1 MNRLFS
7 LFTLL
12 FVLLCLGTLPVY
24 AGTNYEVQKVADGV
38 YAAIAQPK
46 GKAASNAMIVVTNN
60 QVILAGAHFVPECIE
75 ELRAEITKITQI
87 PLRYVILTHHHR
99 GFNYIDYD
107 FPENV
112 EIITS
117 WQTWQALKAGSRELK
132 NPVTFFDKGLT
143 LRRGKTTIVLNNAD
157 LGHTEGD
164 VIVYLAEE
172 KVLFTSDLFYNGVV
186 GFMGD
191 GYMAEWVLCLEML
204 EGIEARAV
212 IPGMGKVTNSEGI
225 LQFRL
230 IFKDFLTEVLRHV
243 EKGETIAQAK
253 KGFHLPDYEAQ
264 SGYKTYSNSNIERAY
279 KQLKEN

>member
-7 LFTLL
+7 LFPLL
-12 FVLLCLGTLPVY
+12 CIYLCLGTGPAS
-24 AGTNYEVQKVADGV
+24 AGTNYAVQKVADGV

-46 GKAASNAMIVVTNN
+46 GKAASNAMIVVTNS

-75 ELRAEITKITQI
+75 ELSAEITKITPI

-117 WQTWQALKAGSRELK
+117 WQTWQALNAGSRELK
-132 NPVTFFDKGLT
+132 NPVTFFDKGLS
-143 LRRGKTTIVLNNAD
+143 LRRGKMTIVLNNTD
-157 LGHTEGD
+157 LGHSEGD

-172 KVLFTSDLFYNGVV
+172 KVLFTSDLFYNEEV

-191 GYMAEWVLCLEML
+191 GFMREWVLNLEML
-204 EGIEARAV
+204 EGIDARTV
-212 IPGMGKVTNSEGI
+212 IPGLGKVTNSEAM

-243 EKGETIAQAK
+243 EKGETLAQTK
-253 KGFHLPDYEAQ
+253 KGFHLPEYEALN
-264 SGYKTYSNSNIERAY
+264 GYRAFSNSNIERAF